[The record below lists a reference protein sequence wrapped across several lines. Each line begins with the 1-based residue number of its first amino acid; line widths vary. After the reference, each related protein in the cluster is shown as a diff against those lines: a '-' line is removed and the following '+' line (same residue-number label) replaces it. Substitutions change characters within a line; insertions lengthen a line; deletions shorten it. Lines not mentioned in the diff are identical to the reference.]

1 MAVLHSLQKHGW
13 QVVVSSSELA
23 TEVQEQLNTQH
34 ISVLLTHNLGLFLG
48 AYRDICCLLSE
59 TNEVLD

>member
-1 MAVLHSLQKHGW
+1 MASLHSLQEHGW
-13 QVVVSSSELA
+13 QEVVPSSGL
-23 TEVQEQLNTQH
+23 TREVQEQLNTQH